1 MIYLQLVLAFCK
13 RYWRALVLSAILVG
27 IALFVM
33 SWHNRGLR
41 AEAAEANAKVATE
54 LARKW
59 HDVAQECSAGVIALE
74 EANKKLEIY
83 LADALARPPET
94 IIRYRDSVKII
105 HDTMLSDDCPTAVAQ
120 IAELLKT
127 TPLCEET
134 P

>member
-1 MIYLQLVLAFCK
+1 MIYLQFVLAFAK
-13 RYWRALVLSAILVG
+13 RYWRALVVSAILVG

-74 EANKKLEIY
+74 AANKKLETD
-83 LADALARPPET
+83 LATALANPPET
-94 IIRYRDSVKII
+94 IIRYRDRVQVI
-105 HDTMLSDDCPTAVAQ
+105 HDTVLSDDCPTAVAQ
-120 IAELLKT
+120 IADLLAGAGYCEA
-127 TPLCEET
+127 TP
-134 P
+134 